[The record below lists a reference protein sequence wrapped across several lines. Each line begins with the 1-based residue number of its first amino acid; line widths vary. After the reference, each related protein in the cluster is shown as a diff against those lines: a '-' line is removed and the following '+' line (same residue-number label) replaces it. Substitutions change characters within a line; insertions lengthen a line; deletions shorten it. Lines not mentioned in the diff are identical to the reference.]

1 MDVIYVSS
9 LRRFSPI
16 ILQKFVLTC
25 CEEEFTFSV
34 FFFYLD
40 FISWIFAIHRA
51 AGEEGDC
58 FFNSSPPLPLVFG
71 HLDISWVIAAESL
84 PLRMVG
90 SCNHSENIWDWLW
103 FSCEVAHYGKNLI
116 SAFEE
121 FFANIKKI
129 CVLAGALGTK
139 LWSCGV

>member
-16 ILQKFVLTC
+16 LPQTFVLTC

-40 FISWIFAIHRA
+40 FIPWIFAIHRA
-51 AGEEGDC
+51 VGEDIKRR
-58 FFNSSPPLPLVFG
+58 
-71 HLDISWVIAAESL
+71 HLDNIWVIAAESL
-84 PLRMVG
+84 PLRIVG
-90 SCNHSENIWDWLW
+90 SYNHSENIWDWIW
-103 FSCEVAHYGKNLI
+103 FSCEIAHYGKNLI

-121 FFANIKKI
+121 FFANIKKV
-129 CVLAGALGTK
+129 CALAGALGTK
-139 LWSCGV
+139 LWSYGV